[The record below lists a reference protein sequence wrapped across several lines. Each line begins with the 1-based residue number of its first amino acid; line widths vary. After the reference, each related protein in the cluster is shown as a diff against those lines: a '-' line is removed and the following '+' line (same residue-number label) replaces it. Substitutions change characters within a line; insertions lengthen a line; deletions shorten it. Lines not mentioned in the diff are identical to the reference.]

1 MSVTPLSDTKTAASS
16 GLTHSNT
23 PTAAPQAAASANT
36 DARAMGQAVARI
48 QTQLDST
55 SAQLSSFGKLK
66 SSVSEVQLAAKALE
80 GFTATS
86 SAADIRTALSRFL
99 IGLNTATTTAKTTA
113 SLPGSSPAETSSAGR
128 VSRDLTRSI
137 ASNTATLDTLKKLGF
152 KAQTDGSFAW
162 DGTKFNAA
170 YQADPAAARA
180 TLAKLGQ
187 LVETAASKELATD
200 ATVSDSMT
208 SLNLRANA
216 LKAQQTSMLAVV
228 QKLNTSSSSTSSVG
242 STGYVTYGLSAYRSS

>member
-1 MSVTPLSDTKTAASS
+1 
-16 GLTHSNT
+16 
-23 PTAAPQAAASANT
+23 
-36 DARAMGQAVARI
+36 MGQAVARI

-66 SSVSEVQLAAKALE
+66 SSVSEVQLAAKALG
-80 GFTATS
+80 GFTVTS

-128 VSRDLTRSI
+128 VSRDLGRSI
-137 ASNTATLDTLKKLGF
+137 TSNTATLDALKKLGF

-170 YQADPAAARA
+170 YQAGPAAVRA

-187 LVETAASKELATD
+187 SVDTVATQELATN
-200 ATVSDSMT
+200 ATVSGSLA
-208 SLNLRANA
+208 SLNQRAAA

-228 QKLNTSSSSTSSVG
+228 QKLNATNSSNSG
-242 STGYVTYGLSAYRSS
+242 STGYVNYGVSAYRSS